1 MKWLKKIGW
10 QTLLILLPLLLTT
23 AVPATLATASVAPS
37 EEDGRFTDLGFD
49 HWAYAH
55 VSSMARA
62 GIISGY
68 PDGTFRAGNAVST
81 GEFIKMAVVARD
93 VAGSKDGSLYHVTSL
108 LAPAPSSS
116 VHWAIPYY
124 DVGRS
129 AELFTG
135 FDIGPLTLDHPITR
149 DKMALI
155 VNALIGDRPMT
166 EERTY
171 GEWLSEMR
179 DVDSRT
185 AYEYS
190 IVRSY
195 AAGILTGYPDGTF
208 QPKGIL
214 SRAEAAVVFS
224 KLEDFLSDP
233 PPEAGDAVAEAKA
246 PEDVKE
252 PFVVIGSVMTSEPPE
267 TLTFTMHRYDASS
280 DDTLAELGFLLKQY
294 LPAQATAMENAF
306 VDFAAKPAGPGRQ
319 GIRKQYFGE
328 LPVLMERVNK
338 TLRIF
343 VFPAGYTNRTWDTL
357 PGQINEAF
365 F

>member
-1 MKWLKKIGW
+1 MKWHKKICW

-23 AVPATLATASVAPS
+23 AVPTTLATTSVASS
-37 EEDGRFTDLGFD
+37 EVSGRFTDLGFD
-49 HWAYAH
+49 HWAHAH
-55 VSSMARA
+55 VSRMAEN
-62 GIISGY
+62 GILSGY

-81 GEFIKMAVVARD
+81 GEFIKMAVVASD
-93 VAGSKDGSLYHVTSL
+93 IGGSNDESL
-108 LAPAPSSS
+108 SSAS
-116 VHWAIPYY
+116 SHWAIPYY

-155 VNALIGDRPMT
+155 VNALLGDRPMT

-185 AYEYS
+185 SYEYS

-208 QPKGIL
+208 RPKGIL

-233 PPEAGDAVAEAKA
+233 PPEARDAVEETKA
-246 PEDVKE
+246 PEDEKE
-252 PFVVIGSVMTSEPPE
+252 PFVVIGSVMSSEPPE
-267 TLTFTMHRYDASS
+267 TLTFTMHRYDTFSEA
-280 DDTLAELGFLLKQY
+280 TLAELGFLLKQY
-294 LPAQATAMENAF
+294 LPAQSIAMENAF

-343 VFPAGYTNRTWDTL
+343 VFPAGYSNRTWDTL
-357 PGQINEAF
+357 PGQVNEAF